1 MGKREVITRF
11 VILAI
16 GWLVAAAAASKVVGG
31 VAGDAIE
38 GLAVLALVFVAWS
51 AFTPNGRL
59 FGRVIASGTSPSGKV
74 AITFDDGP
82 TPEYTPAVL
91 DTLRAAGARATFF
104 VLGRNV
110 RAHPDLARRIVADG
124 HELASHG
131 DDHSLL
137 MFAGPSAIAHQFRAA
152 DESIT
157 EAVGAS
163 TARLFRA
170 PHGYRGPFLAPVAR
184 RLGYRMV
191 GWTGAIF
198 DTARPG
204 VDAIVG
210 RCEHVLSPG
219 AILLLHDGDGSG
231 QGGDRSQTVAAL
243 PRVLEAARE
252 RGLEPVTVSELA
264 GDLRPNRR
272 LIPKAAAFG
281 AIAIAIVFALSR
293 KFDIQVVIDV
303 FTRASPLYVLA
314 ALLANLA
321 SVAAKALTWK
331 AAFDA
336 VPSEDG
342 ERRIEVGMREVVP
355 AIFIGFLLN
364 TVLFARLGEVARV
377 SVVRRKLAARGV
389 HVPVPTVVGTLVTEQ
404 LLSGATLVAV
414 LVAVVIYVPVPRA
427 AVNLLAV
434 LSGVVIFIG
443 LVAAGIEVWGRVR
456 RRPRPPDD
464 YVERWW
470 HLLGISFT
478 STVAALRRGQ
488 AIFQRPRLL
497 AWGIL
502 TATLAWIAQMAGI
515 YLTLHAYGI
524 HKGIGATAVVFLA
537 SNLVQLFPITP
548 GNLGV
553 FQGATATSLNL
564 LYGVSAN
571 LALTFSIGLQLI
583 EALLGVGVGF
593 VFLSMEGLSVAELQ
607 TQVEDESDRTSE

>member
-11 VILAI
+11 VVLAAL
-16 GWLVAAAAASKVVGG
+16 WLLGALAVSKVVGG
-31 VAGDAIE
+31 VAGDAVE
-38 GLAVLALVFVAWS
+38 GAAVLVLLFVAWS
-51 AFTPNGRL
+51 GFTPNGRL
-59 FGRVIASGTSPSGKV
+59 FGKVIAAGSSPTGKV

-91 DTLRAAGARATFF
+91 DALRAAGARATFF

-137 MFAGPSAIAHQFRAA
+137 MFAGPRTIAHQFRAA
-152 DESIT
+152 EESIT
-157 EAVGAS
+157 DAVGAS
-163 TARLFRA
+163 AARLFRA

-184 RLGYRMV
+184 RLGYRIV

-204 VDAIVG
+204 VDAIVD
-210 RCEHVLSPG
+210 RCAHVLSPG
-219 AILLLHDGDGSG
+219 AIVLLHDGDGSG
-231 QGGDRSQTVAAL
+231 QGGDRSQTVEAL
-243 PRVLEAARE
+243 PRVLETARE

-264 GDLRPNRR
+264 EDLQPNRR
-272 LIPKAAAFG
+272 LVPKAAAFG
-281 AIAIAIVFALSR
+281 AIVVAIVFALSR
-293 KFDIQVVIDV
+293 KFDLQVVVDV
-303 FTRASPLYVLA
+303 FTRANPLYVLA
-314 ALLANLA
+314 ALLANLG

-336 VPSEDG
+336 IPTEEGED
-342 ERRIEVGMREVVP
+342 RVEVGMRDVVP

-377 SVVRRKLAARGV
+377 SVVRRKLAARGAP
-389 HVPVPTVVGTLVTEQ
+389 VPTPTVVGTVVTEQ
-404 LLSGATLVAV
+404 LLSGVTLVAV

-434 LSGVVIFIG
+434 LSGVVIFIA
-443 LVAAGIEVWGRVR
+443 LVAIAIEVWGRVR
-456 RRPRPPDD
+456 RRRGPSED

-478 STVAALRRGQ
+478 SIVTALRRGQ
-488 AIFQRPRLL
+488 AIFRRPRLL
-497 AWGIL
+497 AWGIVA
-502 TATLAWIAQMAGI
+502 ATTTWIAQMAGI

-524 HKGIGATAVVFLA
+524 HRGLGATAVVFLA

-553 FQGATATSLNL
+553 FQGATATTLTL

-607 TQVEDESDRTSE
+607 TPDEDHSEQGSE

>member
-11 VILAI
+11 VILGAA
-16 GWLVAAAAASKVVGG
+16 WVAAAAVIGQAVGG
-31 VAGDAIE
+31 IAGEVVE
-38 GLAVLALVFVAWS
+38 GAAVLLLLFVAWS

-59 FGRVIASGTSPSGKV
+59 FGRVIGTGFSPSPKV

-82 TPEYTPAVL
+82 SPEHTPAVL
-91 DTLRAAGARATFF
+91 DALRSAGARSTFF
-104 VLGRNV
+104 VLGRHV
-110 RAHPDLARRIVADG
+110 RAHPELARRIVAEG

-137 MFAGPSAIAHQFRAA
+137 TFAGPAAIAHQFRAA
-152 DESIT
+152 DEAVT
-157 EAVGAS
+157 AAVGTSVAH
-163 TARLFRA
+163 LFRT
-170 PHGYRGPFLAPVAR
+170 PHGYRGPFVAPVAR
-184 RLGYRMV
+184 RLGYRLV

-204 VDAIVG
+204 VDVIVD
-210 RCEHVLSPG
+210 RCAGVLAPG
-219 AILLLHDGDGSG
+219 AIVLLHDGDGSG
-231 QGGDRSQTVAAL
+231 RGGDRTQTVEAL
-243 PRVLEAARE
+243 PRVLETARE
-252 RGLEPVTVSELA
+252 RGLVPVTVSELA
-264 GDLRPNRR
+264 EDLQPNRHR
-272 LIPKAAAFG
+272 IPKAAAFG
-281 AIAIAIVFALSR
+281 AITVAIVFALSR
-293 KFDIQVVIDV
+293 KFDLQVVADV
-303 FTRASPLYVLA
+303 FTKANPLYVLA
-314 ALLANLA
+314 ALVANLV

-336 VPSEDG
+336 IPADDG
-342 ERRIEVGMREVVP
+342 EEPVDVGLRDVVP

-377 SVVRRKLAARGV
+377 SVVRRKLAARGQ

-404 LLSGATLVAV
+404 LLSGVTLIAV
-414 LVAVVIYVPVPRA
+414 LIAVVIYVPVPRA

-434 LSGVVIFIG
+434 LSGVVIFIA
-443 LVAAGIEVWGRVR
+443 LVAVSIEVYGRLR
-456 RRPRPPDD
+456 RRQRPPDD

-497 AWGIL
+497 AFGIT
-502 TATLAWIAQMAGI
+502 TATASWIAQMAGI
-515 YLTLHAYGI
+515 YLTLGAYGI
-524 HKGIGATAVVFLA
+524 HQGLGETAVVFLA

-553 FQGATATSLNL
+553 FQGATATSLTL
-564 LYGVSAN
+564 LYSVPAN

-607 TQVEDESDRTSE
+607 TQAESGAHAE

>member
-11 VILAI
+11 VILGAAWIAVTAVI
-16 GWLVAAAAASKVVGG
+16 GQAVGG
-31 VAGDAIE
+31 VAGDVIE
-38 GLAVLALVFVAWS
+38 GAAVLILLFVAWS
-51 AFTPNGRL
+51 AFTPNARL
-59 FGRVIASGTSPSGKV
+59 FGRVIGTGFSPLPKV

-82 TPEYTPAVL
+82 SPEHTPAVL
-91 DTLRAAGARATFF
+91 DALRSAGARSTFF

-110 RAHPDLARRIVADG
+110 RAHPELARRIVAEG

-137 MFAGPSAIAHQFRAA
+137 TFAGPSAIAHQFRAA
-152 DESIT
+152 E
-157 EAVGAS
+157 EAVSQAIGTS
-163 TARLFRA
+163 VTHLFRP

-184 RLGYRMV
+184 RLGYRIV
-191 GWTGAIF
+191 GWTGSIF

-204 VDAIVG
+204 VDVIVD
-210 RCEHVLSPG
+210 RCAGVIAPG
-219 AILLLHDGDGSG
+219 AIVLLHDGDGSG

-243 PRVLEAARE
+243 PRVLETVRA

-264 GDLRPNRR
+264 EDLTPHRHRV
-272 LIPKAAAFG
+272 PKAAAFG

-293 KFDIQVVIDV
+293 KFDLQVVADV
-303 FTRASPLYVLA
+303 FTKANPLYVLA
-314 ALLANLA
+314 ALFANLV

-336 VPSEDG
+336 IPGDADEPAPD
-342 ERRIEVGMREVVP
+342 VGIRDVVP

-377 SVVRRKLAARGV
+377 SVVRRRLLLKGQS
-389 HVPVPTVVGTLVTEQ
+389 VPVPTVVGTLVTEQ

-414 LVAVVIYVPVPRA
+414 LLAVVIYVPVPRA

-443 LVAAGIEVWGRVR
+443 LVAVVIEVWGRVR
-456 RRPRPPDD
+456 RRQRPPDD

-497 AWGIL
+497 AFGL
-502 TATLAWIAQMAGI
+502 TTATGTWIAQMAGI
-515 YLTLHAYGI
+515 YLTLAAYGI
-524 HKGIGATAVVFLA
+524 HKGLGVTAVVFLA

-553 FQGATATSLNL
+553 FQGATATSLTL
-564 LYGVSAN
+564 LYGVPAN

-607 TQVEDESDRTSE
+607 TQVESGPDEA

>member
-11 VILAI
+11 VILGAAWI
-16 GWLVAAAAASKVVGG
+16 AAAAVIGQAVGG
-31 VAGDAIE
+31 IAGEVVE
-38 GLAVLALVFVAWS
+38 GASVLFLLFVAWS
-51 AFTPNGRL
+51 SFTPNARL
-59 FGRVIASGTSPSGKV
+59 FGRVIGTGFSPTPKV

-82 TPEYTPAVL
+82 SPEHTPAVL
-91 DTLRAAGARATFF
+91 DALRSAGARSTFF
-104 VLGRNV
+104 VLGRHV
-110 RAHPDLARRIVADG
+110 RAHPELARRIVAEG

-137 MFAGPSAIAHQFRAA
+137 TFAGPAAIAHQFRAA
-152 DESIT
+152 DEAVT
-157 EAVGAS
+157 EAIGTSV
-163 TARLFRA
+163 THLFRT
-170 PHGYRGPFLAPVAR
+170 PHGYRGPFVAPVAR
-184 RLGYRMV
+184 RLGYRLV

-204 VDAIVG
+204 VDVIVD
-210 RCEHVLSPG
+210 RCAGVLAPG
-219 AILLLHDGDGSG
+219 AIVLLHDGDGSG
-231 QGGDRSQTVAAL
+231 RGGDRTQTVEAL
-243 PRVLEAARE
+243 PRVLETARE
-252 RGLEPVTVSELA
+252 RGLLPVTVSELA
-264 GDLRPNRR
+264 EDLQPNRHR
-272 LIPKAAAFG
+272 IPKAAAFG
-281 AIAIAIVFALSR
+281 AITVAIVFALSR
-293 KFDIQVVIDV
+293 KFDLQVVADV
-303 FTRASPLYVLA
+303 FTKANPLYVLG
-314 ALLANLA
+314 ALVANLV

-336 VPSEDG
+336 IPAEDD
-342 ERRIEVGMREVVP
+342 EPPLDVGLRDVVP

-377 SVVRRKLAARGV
+377 SVVRRKLAARGQ

-404 LLSGATLVAV
+404 LLSGVTLVAV
-414 LVAVVIYVPVPRA
+414 LIAVVIYVPVPRA

-443 LVAAGIEVWGRVR
+443 LVAISIEVWGRLR
-456 RRPRPPDD
+456 RRQRPPDD

-497 AWGIL
+497 AYGIT
-502 TATLAWIAQMAGI
+502 TATATWIAQMAGI
-515 YLTLHAYGI
+515 YLTLGAYGI
-524 HKGIGATAVVFLA
+524 HQGLGETAVVFLA

-553 FQGATATSLNL
+553 FQGATATSLTL
-564 LYGVSAN
+564 LYSVPAN

-607 TQVEDESDRTSE
+607 TQVESGSNSA

>member
-11 VILAI
+11 VILGAVWI
-16 GWLVAAAAASKVVGG
+16 AVAAVIGQAVGG
-31 VAGDAIE
+31 IAGEVVE
-38 GLAVLALVFVAWS
+38 GASVLLLLFVAWS
-51 AFTPNGRL
+51 AFTPNARL
-59 FGRVIASGTSPSGKV
+59 FGRVIGTGFSPSPKV

-82 TPEYTPAVL
+82 SPEHTPAVL
-91 DTLRAAGARATFF
+91 DALRSAGARSTFF
-104 VLGRNV
+104 VLGRHV
-110 RAHPDLARRIVADG
+110 RAHPELARRIVAEG

-137 MFAGPSAIAHQFRAA
+137 TFAGPAAIAHQFRAA
-152 DESIT
+152 DEAIT
-157 EAVGAS
+157 EAVGTPVAH
-163 TARLFRA
+163 LFRT
-170 PHGYRGPFLAPVAR
+170 PHGYRGPFVAPVAR
-184 RLGYRMV
+184 RLGYRLV

-204 VDAIVG
+204 VDVIVD
-210 RCEHVLSPG
+210 RCAGVLAPG
-219 AILLLHDGDGSG
+219 AIVLLHDGDGSG
-231 QGGDRSQTVAAL
+231 RGGDRTQTVEAL
-243 PRVLEAARE
+243 PRVLETARE

-264 GDLRPNRR
+264 EDLQPNRHR
-272 LIPKAAAFG
+272 IPKAAAFG
-281 AIAIAIVFALSR
+281 AVTVAIVFALSR
-293 KFDIQVVIDV
+293 KFDLQVVADV
-303 FTRASPLYVLA
+303 FTKAKPLYVLG
-314 ALLANLA
+314 ALFANLI

-336 VPSEDG
+336 IPAEEG
-342 ERRIEVGMREVVP
+342 EEPVDVGLRDVVP

-377 SVVRRKLAARGV
+377 SVVRRKLAARGQ
-389 HVPVPTVVGTLVTEQ
+389 HMPVPTVVGTLVTEQ
-404 LLSGATLVAV
+404 LLSGVTLIAV
-414 LVAVVIYVPVPRA
+414 LIAVVIYVPVPRA

-434 LSGVVIFIG
+434 LSGVVIFIA
-443 LVAAGIEVWGRVR
+443 LVAVSIEVWGRVR
-456 RRPRPPDD
+456 RRQRPPDD

-497 AWGIL
+497 AFGIT
-502 TATLAWIAQMAGI
+502 TATATWIAQMAGI
-515 YLTLHAYGI
+515 YLTLGAYGI
-524 HKGIGATAVVFLA
+524 HKGLGETAVVFLA

-553 FQGATATSLNL
+553 FQGATATSLTL
-564 LYGVSAN
+564 LYSVPAN

-607 TQVEDESDRTSE
+607 TQAESGADAE